1 MKLDMLRDHFRETFE
16 GGATDYL
23 ASIAKQP
30 IRKQEVWEIM
40 NDVEEDF
47 DDAEAVTDEES
58 DEEYEAAPGGRSQ
71 LSTRSFALRISYNVT
86 DMLSTPNDSCINLTP
101 APSIDI

>member
-1 MKLDMLRDHFRETFE
+1 LKLDMLRDHFRETFE

-23 ASIAKQP
+23 ASIARQP

-40 NDVEEDF
+40 NDDEEDF

-58 DEEYEAAPGGRSQ
+58 DEEDEAAQGGRSK
-71 LSTRSFALRISYNVT
+71 LSTRSWALRVRHSNT
-86 DMLSTPNDSCINLTP
+86 HLLSTSNDSCIDLTP
-101 APSIDI
+101 ASSVDI